1 MELLDGILGQVGNN
15 VDVANLAEKIGLP
28 ADQVEKGIAM
38 LAKKHTEPGD
48 TVTEAA
54 SATGIGQD
62 QLSQIVD
69 QIGGEG
75 SLQKF
80 AELIGADEGLMGKI
94 GGLLDRDGDGN
105 PLDDISDMA
114 SGFFKK

>member
-1 MELLDGILGQVGNN
+1 MGLLDGILSQAASHVDVGN
-15 VDVANLAEKIGLP
+15 LADKIGLP
-28 ADQVEKGIAM
+28 ADQVEKGIAV
-38 LAKKHTEPGD
+38 LAQKHTEPGD

-62 QLSQIVD
+62 QLGQIVE

-80 AELIGADEGLMGKI
+80 AELIGADEGLMGKL

-105 PLDDISDMA
+105 PLDDVAGMA